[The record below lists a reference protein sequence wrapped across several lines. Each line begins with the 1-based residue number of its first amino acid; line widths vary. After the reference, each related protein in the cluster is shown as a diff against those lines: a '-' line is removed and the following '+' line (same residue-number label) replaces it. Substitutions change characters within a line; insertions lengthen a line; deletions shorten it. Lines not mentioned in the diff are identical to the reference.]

1 MDLELGKKQWG
12 VIVVGMLVWGLLA
25 IWGKLAG
32 EPDCGTLTFG
42 RPPCEY
48 VPILGSFYEL
58 SHAGLAGLTGIVLII
73 LFAIA
78 YFFVPKE

>member
-1 MDLELGKKQWG
+1 MDLERGKKQWG

-25 IWGKLAG
+25 TWGKLAG
-32 EPDCGTLTFG
+32 KPECGTAAFD

-58 SHAGLAGLTGIVLII
+58 SHEGLARLTGIVLII